1 MTRMQRNGEIVES
14 SNCFASCALFM
25 SSSNTSG
32 PGTVDEDWREF
43 RAQLVR
49 SEKEN
54 GDDESSSSKRK
65 SSIGREKDEDHWAY
79 ETGDF
84 VERGSIVISV
94 PSSNEILN
102 DIDALNNVCYRKSI
116 VLVLDVGPNF
126 IQGIVLNRPTNI
138 GVKEGMQF
146 VQPGHGELFDNE
158 MGFCLGDNCE
168 LEEKDKPIQS
178 ARWKVWFGGEVGGP
192 YSDYPQVMCLHSLT
206 TDSAI
211 DVSDVVLPG
220 IFVTSFDNAQDIVKA
235 GTANP
240 SDFWLFCGICGWETS
255 SFYREMHEEGLW
267 HIVSTDS
274 GTILEEL
281 NMLRCEEEEEA
292 AVAQNCD
299 IDHDPRNAGLHTW
312 EMLMEKIGL
321 ETEAHDSED
330 SFGDL
335 MLHEWATGAL
345 AFSVKEEQSSM
356 IMSPYSD
363 PTFVDDASDFDVSG
377 YDPAV
382 IMPLDGAFFNELQPS
397 GIVGVMVRAS
407 SAKRSPFLLSDQGF
421 HKTIIL
427 ILRDDDNYSEGIV
440 LNHVTDRTYQF
451 DLNDRSIDVPIRY
464 GGPAYY
470 LLADDED
477 YDVDDDA
484 DYETPTIFLHSSKSL
499 QEAGFGIPIG
509 KSKIYRCTRE
519 EVIDALDSGVATAED
534 IMVVQGS
541 SIWRKRG
548 IHSGVLGD
556 VEAGFFELV
565 PRPKI
570 AEVWDVLLRQSLLA
584 EETLSSNMIL
594 GQRAWKLASK
604 QQSKEDNNAIEDATI
619 QVFGTD
625 VDVATLAD
633 EAALRWVKVNL
644 LTIQ

>member
-1 MTRMQRNGEIVES
+1 MKQKHRPVAGTALRLRAACVFINLIILLECVHAWTPQPQYNFMTRMQHNDEILES
-14 SNCFASCALFM
+14 RSCYASCAVFM
-25 SSSNTSG
+25 STSNTSG
-32 PGTVDEDWREF
+32 PGMVDEDWREF

-54 GDDESSSSKRK
+54 EGDESSSSKRK
-65 SSIGREKDEDHWAY
+65 SSPGREKDEDHWAY

-94 PSSNEILN
+94 PSSNDILN

-168 LEEKDKPIQS
+168 IVEKEKPIQS

-206 TDSAI
+206 TDSAV

-220 IFVTSFDNAQDIVKA
+220 IFVTSFDNAQEIVRA

-274 GTILEEL
+274 RTILEEL
-281 NMLRCEEEEEA
+281 NMLRCEEEEEV

-312 EMLMEKIGL
+312 EVLMEKIGL
-321 ETEAHDSED
+321 ETEAHDSEN

-363 PTFVDDASDFDVSG
+363 PMFVDDSSDFDVSG
-377 YDPAV
+377 YDPAL
-382 IMPLDGAFFNELQPS
+382 IMPLDGELQPS
-397 GIVGVMVRAS
+397 GIFGVMVRAS
-407 SAKRSPFLLSDQGF
+407 SSKRSPFLLSDQGF

-427 ILRDDDNYSEGIV
+427 ILRDDDNFSEGIV
-440 LNHVTDRTYQF
+440 LNH
-451 DLNDRSIDVPIRY
+451 
-464 GGPAYY
+464 
-470 LLADDED
+470 
-477 YDVDDDA
+477 
-484 DYETPTIFLHSSKSL
+484 
-499 QEAGFGIPIG
+499 
-509 KSKIYRCTRE
+509 IYRCTHE
-519 EVIDALDSGVATAED
+519 EVINVLASGVATAED
-534 IMVVQGS
+534 IIVVQGS
-541 SIWRKRG
+541 SIWTKRG

-556 VEAGFFELV
+556 VEVGFFELV

-570 AEVWDVLLRQSLLA
+570 EEVWGVLLRQKLLA
-584 EETLSSNMIL
+584 EETLSSNMSL
-594 GQRAWKLASK
+594 SQRAWKIASK
-604 QQSKEDNNAIEDATI
+604 HSKEDNSAIENNTI